1 MIPFD
6 PSKISYDYVYIT
18 KITKFSIEVLKAD
31 DNNKYLPENIK
42 HTLRRDKTIIPIHQK
57 VFMLYAKNNS
67 LVEFSGEGR
76 RACIFYYDGYV
87 LTVDIYRPFSTFQ
100 GKQIPEKDWSSLNIE
115 AMAKIVSLI
124 SEAKE
129 KDANAKV
136 FIDGETLFFADNT
149 IKPSYFKTT
158 SNFWLQPIRYI
169 QLSKMA
175 VKVNKDFA
183 STMRAKQDIVNSV
196 KNDEDKKELD
206 NPAITPDT
214 VEKEK
219 GKAKPKS
226 SETETFIVLK
236 SGFVLAYNPFIGEN
250 EDFVVYSSV
259 MTDLD
264 SESKK
269 GRYGISYGIP
279 SPKVFYKME
288 DSQNPMYFNLLF
300 ALRAGKVIG
309 EHYGADE
316 TDFLDIPSVIID
328 TETINLKN
336 DISYQS
342 KSNYPMQLNPW
353 DCLAYMFKFFNKETD
368 LNIYR
373 NLVSLFN
380 YSIKNGFV
388 DKKNTGQVFKEGKSL
403 DDIPRRHIHINHKEV
418 AEKEGFIVKKAPDIK
433 SLAKRTRHSSRNR
446 AQSPGLFDDSMI

>member
-1 MIPFD
+1 
-6 PSKISYDYVYIT
+6 
-18 KITKFSIEVLKAD
+18 
-31 DNNKYLPENIK
+31 
-42 HTLRRDKTIIPIHQK
+42 
-57 VFMLYAKNNS
+57 
-67 LVEFSGEGR
+67 
-76 RACIFYYDGYV
+76 
-87 LTVDIYRPFSTFQ
+87 
-100 GKQIPEKDWSSLNIE
+100 
-115 AMAKIVSLI
+115 
-124 SEAKE
+124 
-129 KDANAKV
+129 
-136 FIDGETLFFADNT
+136 
-149 IKPSYFKTT
+149 
-158 SNFWLQPIRYI
+158 
-169 QLSKMA
+169 
-175 VKVNKDFA
+175 
-183 STMRAKQDIVNSV
+183 
-196 KNDEDKKELD
+196 
-206 NPAITPDT
+206 
-214 VEKEK
+214 
-219 GKAKPKS
+219 
-226 SETETFIVLK
+226 
-236 SGFVLAYNPFIGEN
+236 
-250 EDFVVYSSV
+250 
-259 MTDLD
+259 
-264 SESKK
+264 
-269 GRYGISYGIP
+269 
-279 SPKVFYKME
+279 
-288 DSQNPMYFNLLF
+288 MYFNLLF